1 VDVEA
6 PPDAVQEIRNEYSS
20 FSCGTASE
28 LAVGEDIVSNPTPLN
43 NSRGPLHP
51 PTIDLKA
58 CVYAKADD
66 RRSALPISEFNAG
79 PG

>member
-1 VDVEA
+1 VEA
-6 PPDAVQEIRNEYSS
+6 PPDAVQAIRNEYSS
-20 FSCGTASE
+20 FSSGTASE
-28 LAVGEDIVSNPTPLN
+28 LAVGEDIVSDPTTLN

-58 CVYAKADD
+58 YVYAKADG
-66 RRSALPISEFNAG
+66 RRNALPISAFNAG